1 MKKIGF
7 IDYYISEWH
16 ANNYPKWIAAAAEAL
31 GVDYKVAYVWAELD
45 RSPIDGVSTSE
56 WCEKYGAEQC
66 ASIAELC
73 EKSDAV
79 IILAPSD
86 PDRHLGYARE
96 ALPFARRIY
105 IDKTFAPDTA
115 TALEIIACAEA
126 HATPF
131 FSSSALR
138 FAEEFEGLGELSS
151 LTVTG
156 GGSNLPEYSVHLCEI
171 AVRLFGRAPGRVCA
185 SRSERG
191 LELALD
197 FGGASAT
204 LVYDP
209 NLGYSIDAKG
219 ADGSEKVCK
228 LESHFFRAMMRAI
241 LKFFEDGVLPF
252 ERSQTVDVMRLRDAV
267 LAAAD
272 NLGERVKV
280 M

>member
-1 MKKIGF
+1 MKRIGF

-16 ANNYPKWIAAAAEAL
+16 ANNYPKWIAAACEAL

-45 RSPIDGVSTSE
+45 RSPIDNVTTAE

-73 EKSDAV
+73 ERSDV
-79 IILAPSD
+79 VMILAPSD

-96 ALPFARRIY
+96 ALPCGKPTY

-115 TALEIIACAEA
+115 TALEIFACAER
-126 HATPF
+126 HGTPF

-171 AVRLFGRAPGRVCA
+171 AVRLFGRAPQRLRA
-185 SRSERG
+185 DRSERG
-191 LELALD
+191 LELSLD
-197 FGGASAT
+197 LGDAEAT

-209 NLGYSIDAKG
+209 SLGYSIDAKG
-219 ADGSEKVCK
+219 ADGSERACK

-241 LKFFEDGVLPF
+241 LSFYETGKRPF
-252 ERSQTVDVMRLRDAV
+252 DPEQTIEVMRLRDAA
-267 LAAAD
+267 LAAAESM
-272 NLGERVKV
+272 GEWIAL
-280 M
+280 